1 MTTEDTP
8 LLQNEHDSVYE
19 RFSPQKKKVLVAIVS
34 WGGLVACE
42 PYFFTSGRT
51 AAKFPKKII
60 SFHLRNLCSVD
71 TSNGQGTE
79 LHGGRYKVYSFF
91 RCLTTSLL
99 LIVL

>member
-42 PYFFTSGRT
+42 PYFFTSRRT
-51 AAKFPKKII
+51 AAKFRDKN
-60 SFHLRNLCSVD
+60 SLVF
-71 TSNGQGTE
+71 TSGTFVPSIPQMAKE
-79 LHGGRYKVYSFF
+79 LNSTGDVIRYVVVY
-91 RCLTTSLL
+91 LMTSLL
-99 LIVL
+99 LMVL